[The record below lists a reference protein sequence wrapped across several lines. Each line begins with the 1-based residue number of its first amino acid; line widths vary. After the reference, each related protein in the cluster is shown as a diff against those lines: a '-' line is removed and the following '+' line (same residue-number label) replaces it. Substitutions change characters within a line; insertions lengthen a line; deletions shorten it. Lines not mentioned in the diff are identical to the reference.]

1 MTQILGKLNTALI
14 FEEKFILMQK
24 IFYWKQRTQL
34 SVLKVKL
41 ADRYENG
48 TRSNAATAPA
58 SLFFNIASDAE
69 DEGTS
74 ETE

>member
-1 MTQILGKLNTALI
+1 MTQFFKKLNTALI
-14 FEEKFILMQK
+14 FEEKFNLMHK
-24 IFYWKQRTQL
+24 IFYWKQHTQL

-58 SLFFNIASDAE
+58 SLFFNNASDAE